1 MSSKIDKLLRIVEP
15 TFTVLALIQYSADW
29 MPLILSGGVSEGDGV
44 DINSFNFTLNV
55 LTYLLTYMI
64 SGFLLLLRWKKVVY
78 FISKDRIVWV
88 LVGIAIASVLW
99 SFSPARTLKSCIGLI
114 GTTFFGLYLGTRYSI
129 RDQVKL
135 LGLAYGLII
144 VFSILFAIGL
154 PRYGIMGGVHAG
166 AWRGIFTHKN
176 FFGRALAFSGVL
188 FAILTN
194 INTQKKWL
202 PWLGIVAVMG
212 LLVLAKSTT
221 SMINFV
227 VLIGS
232 LYAYRVLRLRYFLMI
247 PGFFAIVAI
256 GGVVIDWYTQNAT
269 AILGT
274 VGKDPSLTG
283 RTDLWAWVGEMIDK
297 RPILGY
303 GYTAFWNGLD
313 GPSAYI
319 VRAAR
324 WPVPYSHN
332 GLLDL
337 WLDIGLLGVSAY
349 LLGFGLNL
357 LRAVWWARFSLGFDG
372 LWPLVYLTY
381 TVLSNLTEG
390 GIMAQNGIFWV
401 LYTTLSISLVA
412 SPEHPHE
419 AKVKGM
425 LNSHSKA

>member
-55 LTYLLTYMI
+55 LTYLLTYVI

-78 FISKDRIVWV
+78 FMSKDRIVWV
-88 LVGIAIASVLW
+88 LVGIAIASFLW
-99 SFSPARTLKSCIGLI
+99 SVSPGRTLKSCIGLI

-129 RDQVKL
+129 RDQVKM

-144 VFSILFAIGL
+144 VFSILFAVGL

-188 FAILTN
+188 FMILTN

-202 PWLGIVAVMG
+202 PWLGVVTVMG

-227 VLIGS
+227 VLIGG

-256 GGVVIDWYTQNAT
+256 GGVVID
-269 AILGT
+269 
-274 VGKDPSLTG
+274 
-283 RTDLWAWVGEMIDK
+283 
-297 RPILGY
+297 
-303 GYTAFWNGLD
+303 
-313 GPSAYI
+313 
-319 VRAAR
+319 
-324 WPVPYSHN
+324 
-332 GLLDL
+332 
-337 WLDIGLLGVSAY
+337 
-349 LLGFGLNL
+349 
-357 LRAVWWARFSLGFDG
+357 
-372 LWPLVYLTY
+372 
-381 TVLSNLTEG
+381 
-390 GIMAQNGIFWV
+390 
-401 LYTTLSISLVA
+401 
-412 SPEHPHE
+412 
-419 AKVKGM
+419 
-425 LNSHSKA
+425 